1 MNIRSHHI
9 SFTKLTDLAENRL
22 LVDERTSL
30 LAHLSACSRCPA
42 QLARVERV
50 IGLMRT
56 DTAEDAPREAI
67 TQAVSLFRSRPAVA
81 EPSVVRRI
89 VAALSFDSRGM
100 SPALGMRSGQTATR
114 QLLYSAGENDL
125 DLRVTPSGETWIISG
140 QVLGQ
145 CTGGEVELGGAH
157 HAAQTELNEL
167 CEFTLAPVPTGR
179 YTLRLRLTGMEIEV
193 PEIELRA

>member
-1 MNIRSHHI
+1 MNMTSHHI
-9 SFTKLTDLAENRL
+9 SFAKLTDLAEDRL
-22 LVDERTSL
+22 LADERTSL

-145 CTGGEVELGGAH
+145 CTGGEVELGGADR
-157 HAAQTELNEL
+157 AAQTELNEL